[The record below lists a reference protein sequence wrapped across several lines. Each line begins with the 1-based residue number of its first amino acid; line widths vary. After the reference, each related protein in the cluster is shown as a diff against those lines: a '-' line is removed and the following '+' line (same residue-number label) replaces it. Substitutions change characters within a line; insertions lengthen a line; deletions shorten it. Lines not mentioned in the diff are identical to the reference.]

1 MRLTEHFRLEEFTRS
16 TIAARLNIDNH
27 VPDELMANIQLTAN
41 QLELVRKALAH
52 PIIIT
57 SGYRC
62 PTLNSQVGGSQTSA
76 HTKGLAV
83 DFHCAYG
90 NPKQICQRLITAGIE
105 FDKII
110 QEYNQWVH
118 IEFSHS
124 NQRRRVITAVKQN
137 GKTIYLPG
145 LV

>member
-1 MRLTEHFRLEEFTRS
+1 MKLTEHFSLEEFSCS
-16 TIAARLNIDNH
+16 TTAKRLKIENKI
-27 VPDELMANIQLTAN
+27 PDHLMANIQFTAN
-41 QLELVRKALAH
+41 KLELVRKVLAH

-62 PTLNSQVGGSQTSA
+62 SALNTQVGGSPTSA

-90 NPKQICQRLITAGIE
+90 NPKQICQRLITAGVE

-118 IEFSHS
+118 IEFSHI

>member
-1 MRLTEHFRLEEFTRS
+1 MKLTEHFSLEEFTYS
-16 TIAARLNIDNH
+16 TTAKRLKIENKI
-27 VPDELMANIQLTAN
+27 PDHLMANIQFTAKK
-41 QLELVRKALAH
+41 LELVRKVLAH

-62 PTLNSQVGGSQTSA
+62 PALNNQVGGSQTSA

-90 NPKQICQRLITAGIE
+90 NPKQICQRLIMADVE

-118 IEFSHS
+118 IEFSHI
-124 NQRRRVITAVKQN
+124 NQRRRVLTAVKQN

-145 LV
+145 LI

>member
-1 MRLTEHFRLEEFTRS
+1 MKLTEHFSLEEFSRS
-16 TIAARLNIDNH
+16 TTAKRLKIENKI
-27 VPDELMANIQLTAN
+27 PDHLMANIQFTAN
-41 QLELVRKALAH
+41 KLELVRKVLAH

-62 PTLNSQVGGSQTSA
+62 PALNTQVGGSPTSA

-90 NPKQICQRLITAGIE
+90 NPKQICQRLITAGVE

-124 NQRRRVITAVKQN
+124 NQRRRVVTAVKQN

>member
-16 TIAARLNIDNH
+16 TTATRLNIDNH
-27 VPDELMANIQLTAN
+27 VPDELMTNIQLTAN
-41 QLELVRKALAH
+41 KLELVRKALAH

-62 PTLNSQVGGSQTSA
+62 PALNTQVGGSQTSA

-83 DFHCAYG
+83 DFNCAYG
-90 NPKQICQRLITAGIE
+90 TPKQICQRLIASGVE
-105 FDKII
+105 FDKLI

-118 IEFSHS
+118 IQFSPTCHR
-124 NQRRRVITAVKQN
+124 QQVLTAVKQN

>member
-1 MRLTEHFRLEEFTRS
+1 MKLTEHFSLEEFSCS
-16 TIAARLNIDNH
+16 TTAKRLKIENKI
-27 VPDELMANIQLTAN
+27 PDHLMANIQFTAN
-41 QLELVRKALAH
+41 KLELVRKVLAH

-62 PTLNSQVGGSQTSA
+62 SALNTQVGGSPTSA

-90 NPKQICQRLITAGIE
+90 NPKQICQRLITAGVE

-124 NQRRRVITAVKQN
+124 NQRRRVVTAVKQN

>member
-1 MRLTEHFRLEEFTRS
+1 MKLTEHFSLEEFSCS
-16 TIAARLNIDNH
+16 TTAKRLKIENKI
-27 VPDELMANIQLTAN
+27 PDHLMANIQFTA
-41 QLELVRKALAH
+41 QKLELARAALAH

-62 PTLNSQVGGSQTSA
+62 PALNSQVGGSQTSA

-90 NPKQICQRLITAGIE
+90 TPKQICQRLIASGVE
-105 FDKII
+105 FDKLI

-118 IEFSHS
+118 IQFSPTCHR
-124 NQRRRVITAVKQN
+124 QQVLTAVKQN

>member
-16 TIAARLNIDNH
+16 TTATRLKIDNH

-41 QLELVRKALAH
+41 QLEFVRKALAH

-62 PTLNSQVGGSQTSA
+62 PTLNSQVGGSQTST

-83 DFHCAYG
+83 DFHSAYG
-90 NPKQICQRLITAGIE
+90 NPKQICQRLITAGVE

-118 IEFSHS
+118 IEFSYS

>member
-1 MRLTEHFRLEEFTRS
+1 MKLTEHFSLEEFSCS
-16 TIAARLNIDNH
+16 TTAKRLKIENKI
-27 VPDELMANIQLTAN
+27 PDHLMANIQFTAN
-41 QLELVRKALAH
+41 KLELVRKVLAH
-52 PIIIT
+52 PITIT

-62 PTLNSQVGGSQTSA
+62 PALNTQVGGSPTSA

-90 NPKQICQRLITAGIE
+90 DPKQICQRLIASGIE
-105 FDKII
+105 FDKLI
-110 QEYNQWVH
+110 QEHNQWVH
-118 IEFSHS
+118 IQFNPTGHR
-124 NQRRRVITAVKQN
+124 QQVLTAIKQN

>member
-1 MRLTEHFRLEEFTRS
+1 MKLTEHFSLEEFTYS
-16 TIAARLNIDNH
+16 TTAKRLKIENKI
-27 VPDELMANIQLTAN
+27 PDHLMANIQFTAN
-41 QLELVRKALAH
+41 KLELVRKVLAH

-62 PTLNSQVGGSQTSA
+62 PALNTQVGGSPTSA

>member
-1 MRLTEHFRLEEFTRS
+1 MKLTEHFSLEEFSCS
-16 TIAARLNIDNH
+16 TTAKRLKIENKI
-27 VPDELMANIQLTAN
+27 PDHLMANIQFTAN
-41 QLELVRKALAH
+41 KLELVRKVLAH

-62 PTLNSQVGGSQTSA
+62 SALNTQVGGSPTSA

-124 NQRRRVITAVKQN
+124 NQRRRVVTAVKQN

>member
-1 MRLTEHFRLEEFTRS
+1 MKLTEHFSLEEFTYS
-16 TIAARLNIDNH
+16 TTAKRLKIENKI
-27 VPDELMANIQLTAN
+27 PDHLMANIQFTAN
-41 QLELVRKALAH
+41 KLELVRKVLAH

-62 PTLNSQVGGSQTSA
+62 PALNTQVGGSPTSA

-90 NPKQICQRLITAGIE
+90 DPKQICQRLIASGIE
-105 FDKII
+105 FDKLI
-110 QEYNQWVH
+110 QEHNQWVH
-118 IEFSHS
+118 IQFNTTGHR
-124 NQRRRVITAVKQN
+124 QQVLTAIKQN